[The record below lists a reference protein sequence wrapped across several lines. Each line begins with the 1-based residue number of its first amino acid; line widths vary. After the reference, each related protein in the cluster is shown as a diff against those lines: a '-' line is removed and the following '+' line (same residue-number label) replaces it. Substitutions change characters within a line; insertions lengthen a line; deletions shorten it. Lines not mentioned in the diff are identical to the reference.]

1 MDDDVLYRSM
11 GGVESGEA
19 WNVFS
24 GDYSKPIF
32 PDEFGSQSIC
42 GSEDYSGRKR
52 PEELRGV
59 EVTLKK
65 VIDSLLKDK
74 KDKPTVVFDYG
85 GGVGISWCRL
95 ALNYLREIETEKLI
109 MVVSNIES
117 FYDPKYAASAHF
129 GPEDL
134 RAKAFYQAQK
144 LKLVRWIVAEPI
156 SADHKCI
163 SSLRQFILK
172 EGLPLISNVDLL
184 FSRMSLVHSHIPD
197 LHVHRLIEL
206 LSDRGIFIEAS
217 SYRQLPTLG
226 DDEKIE
232 TSGGTPQRIKEVF
245 AQSYKEAIS
254 FYNLEKINKVESG
267 PNKGKP
273 ILHTILRKESPISPP
288 IWA

>member
-11 GGVESGEA
+11 GRVESGEA

-52 PEELRGV
+52 PEELQGV
-59 EVTLKK
+59 EITLKK
-65 VIDSLLKDK
+65 VIDSLLKYK
-74 KDKPTVVFDYG
+74 KDKPAIVFDYG

-117 FYDPKYAASAHF
+117 FYDPRYAVSTHF
-129 GPEDL
+129 RPNDL
-134 RAKAFYQAQK
+134 RSMAFYQAQEMN
-144 LKLVRWIVAEPI
+144 LVQWIVAEPA
-156 SADHKCI
+156 SADYKCI

-172 EGLPLISNVDLL
+172 GDFPLNGNVDLL

-197 LHVHRLIEL
+197 LHVHRLVEL

-232 TSGGTPQRIKEVF
+232 TSGGTPQRIKEIF
-245 AQSYKEAIS
+245 AKSYKESIN
-254 FYNLEKINKVESG
+254 FYHLEKINRVEDG

-273 ILHTILRKESPISPP
+273 ILYTILRKKSTSSPS